1 MRKLNKELMVKE
13 PVKDS
18 DKDVVNYSNM
28 NEKLDTIISLM
39 SNMNEKL
46 DTISSLMSNMNEKLD
61 TIISLMSNMLS
72 ELKKLNTYNDDKI
85 KSVSLFNPFG

>member
-1 MRKLNKELMVKE
+1 MVKA

-18 DKDVVNYSNM
+18 DKDVVNY
-28 NEKLDTIISLM
+28 
-39 SNMNEKL
+39 
-46 DTISSLMSNMNEKLD
+46 SNMNEKLD

-85 KSVSLFNPFG
+85 KSQSLFNPFG

>member
-39 SNMNEKL
+39 SNM
-46 DTISSLMSNMNEKLD
+46 
-61 TIISLMSNMLS
+61 LS

-85 KSVSLFNPFG
+85 KSRSLFTPFG